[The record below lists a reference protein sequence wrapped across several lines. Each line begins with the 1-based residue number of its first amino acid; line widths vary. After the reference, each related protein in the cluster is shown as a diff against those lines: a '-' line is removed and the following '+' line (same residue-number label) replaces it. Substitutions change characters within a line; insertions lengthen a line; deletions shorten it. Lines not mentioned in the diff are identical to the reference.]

1 MRLHFQRAVVGAA
14 VLVLGIGGY
23 GAAAQTTV
31 AQAIKRAEQLDTRC
45 RDGGESWEATERICN
60 QREALIGDLKAMGW
74 CFGRPDQAQYQKK
87 WQPCDDPMSR
97 LLATIPWPQG
107 HVPKWRKV
115 EADNGAVFMVQTN
128 SIRRGAD
135 GAAEV
140 FVYAVQGERYDPRL
154 MRLYMFDCRGS
165 YQTNDN
171 YRVRYAPPKSV
182 AGVIA
187 GIACEGGG

>member
-1 MRLHFQRAVVGAA
+1 MLVFQRAVAGATA
-14 VLVLGIGGY
+14 LALVIGG
-23 GAAAQTTV
+23 GAVAQTTV
-31 AQAIKRAEQLDTRC
+31 AQTIKRVEQLDTRC
-45 RDGGESWEATERICN
+45 RDGGESQEATERICN
-60 QREALIGDLKAMGW
+60 EREALMNDLKTMGW
-74 CFGRPDQAQYQKK
+74 CFGRPDQAEYQKK
-87 WQPCDDPMSR
+87 WQPCADPLSR
-97 LLATIPWPQG
+97 LLAAIPWPQG

-154 MRLYMFDCRGS
+154 MKLYMFDCRGN

-171 YRVRYAPPKSV
+171 YQVRYAPPKSV
-182 AGVIA
+182 VGMIAEMACKGV
-187 GIACEGGG
+187 GK